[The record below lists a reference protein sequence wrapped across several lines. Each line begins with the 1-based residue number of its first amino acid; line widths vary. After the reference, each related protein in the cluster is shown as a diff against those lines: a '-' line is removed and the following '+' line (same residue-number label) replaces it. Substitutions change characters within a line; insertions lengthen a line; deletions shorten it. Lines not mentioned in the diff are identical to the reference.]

1 MEARPA
7 ISSGLFDVAACSAV
21 SSDAFDVEARS
32 AVSSGVFD
40 VEARSAVSSHVFDVE
55 VQSAISSVVFDVE
68 ARSAVSVGATD
79 ELGGCITGP
88 SMRPSAWPSIKI
100 QIVISVFGTTKDQDT
115 SRV

>member
-1 MEARPA
+1 MEAPSRLA
-7 ISSGLFDVAACSAV
+7 ISSGLFDVAAYSAV
-21 SSDAFDVEARS
+21 SSGAFDVEARS

-40 VEARSAVSSHVFDVE
+40 VEARSAISSGVFDLE
-55 VQSAISSVVFDVE
+55 D
-68 ARSAVSVGATD
+68 RSAVSSGGTG

-115 SRV
+115 SRE

>member
-32 AVSSGVFD
+32 AISSGVFD
-40 VEARSAVSSHVFDVE
+40 LEDRSAVSS
-55 VQSAISSVVFDVE
+55 
-68 ARSAVSVGATD
+68 GGTG

-100 QIVISVFGTTKDQDT
+100 QIVISGFRKTKNQDT
-115 SRV
+115 IRE

>member
-1 MEARPA
+1 METR
-7 ISSGLFDVAACSAV
+7 LAV
-21 SSDAFDVEARS
+21 SPGASVLQARS

-40 VEARSAVSSHVFDVE
+40 VEVQLAISLGFFDLEDRSAVSS
-55 VQSAISSVVFDVE
+55 
-68 ARSAVSVGATD
+68 GGTD

-115 SRV
+115 SRE